1 MRLFAISLI
10 ALLASAQS
18 DQSFAGTWKLNRERS
33 EIRNLAAPPDTF
45 LKVEQSGAALTLFA
59 SSQEDG
65 ASTISTYPLDRRT
78 EKRQVGN
85 ITTSTM
91 TKWEGAA
98 LLVSTLVSGPQNYT
112 VMERWKRSR
121 DGNTLTIN
129 RNIVRISGESE
140 SVLVYENPAAP
151 MLARATRP
159 EHVDVGSAVIP
170 SAAQDTTENTSSEY
184 KIEPGTR
191 VLLRLVNAVNTKH
204 TVVGDRVYLETA
216 VPVFVNGHL
225 VIPRGSY
232 VSGTVIESQR
242 AGRVKG
248 KSALNLRFDSLT
260 LPNGVTR
267 DFRSRLGSAD
277 VSGNLDRSEGKI
289 KGEGNKGG
297 DARTVAKTTAA
308 GAGIGTLAGAAS
320 GHAGMGAGIGAAAGA
335 AAGLA
340 GVLGS
345 RGPDVV
351 LPAGTTVELV
361 LDRELR
367 FTAAELRSRI
377 Q

>member
-1 MRLFAISLI
+1 MRLLATSL
-10 ALLASAQS
+10 LMVLAANAQS
-18 DQSFAGTWKLNRERS
+18 DPGFSGIWKLDRARS
-33 EIRNLAAPPDTF
+33 EIRNLPAPPDPF
-45 LKVEQSGAALTLFA
+45 LRVEQSGTALTLFA
-59 SSQEDG
+59 SSQQDG
-65 ASTISTYPLDRRT
+65 APTVSIYPLDQRT
-78 EKRQVGN
+78 EKRQAGN
-85 ITTSTM
+85 ITSSTM
-91 TKWEGAA
+91 TKWEGTA
-98 LLVSTLVSGPQNYT
+98 LLVNTLVSGPQNYT

-129 RNIVRISGESE
+129 RTIVRISGESE
-140 SVLVYENPAAP
+140 SVLVYENPAAAILTP
-151 MLARATRP
+151 PTRP
-159 EHVDVGSAVIP
+159 ERATVGQAVIP
-170 SAAQDTTENTSSEY
+170 STAQAQDTPTEY
-184 KIEPGTR
+184 KVDAGTR

-204 TVVGDRVYLETA
+204 TAVGDRVYLETA
-216 VPVFVNGHL
+216 VPVFVNGYL

-232 VSGTVIESQR
+232 VAGTVIESQR

-277 VSGNLDRSEGKI
+277 ASGNLDRSEGKI
-289 KGEGNKGG
+289 KGDGNKGG
-297 DARTVAKTTAA
+297 DARTVGQTTAA
-308 GAGIGTLAGAAS
+308 GAGIGTIAGAAS
-320 GHAGMGAGIGAAAGA
+320 GHTGMGAGIGAAAGA

-361 LDRELR
+361 LDRDLQ
-367 FTAAELRSRI
+367 FSTAELRSRI
-377 Q
+377 R